1 MKLSNVIAAGVLAVG
16 LVGLGLCVRSGLDS
30 FSSRDRVVDVR
41 GLCEREVPANHVT
54 WPIVSKE
61 VGNDLQTLYAKVS
74 ATNNTIVTFLKSNG
88 IEDSEISIS
97 APQMVDVQANMYVS
111 QDVRYRYNLTTVV
124 TVSSEKVDKVRQLIA
139 RQGELMKEGVAV
151 VQGDYDNRTIYEY
164 TELNSIK
171 PEMIAQA
178 TENARE
184 AAKKFAED
192 SDSKIGKIKSAR
204 QGQFSIED
212 RDPYTPYIK
221 KVRVVTSLTYYLE
234 D

>member
-1 MKLSNVIAAGVLAVG
+1 MKISNVIAAGVLAVG

-30 FSSRDRVVDVR
+30 FSARDRVVDVR

-61 VGNDLQTLYAKVS
+61 VGNELQTLYAKVS
-74 ATNNTIVTFLKSNG
+74 ATNNTIVSFLKANG
-88 IEDSEISIS
+88 IDESEISIS

-124 TVSSEKVDKVRQLIA
+124 TVSSSKVDQVRSLIS

-164 TELNSIK
+164 TELNTIK

-204 QGQFSIED
+204 QGQFTIED

-221 KVRVVTSLTYYLE
+221 KVRVVTSLAYYLE